1 MFFRQNQGKKFFDPN
16 LGFSKKI
23 FYWSP
28 AFRICTGCLAKYEL
42 NLLKIGFKNTYVQVF
57 QGFPALKETRA
68 HIQPNGHFDQFLAK
82 MAKTVK
88 IIKKA
93 FGTFFSHL
101 QALTNCKVSEKSN
114 ERFPRKSVAYERTY
128 GRTNGQ
134 TQLLRSQRPVG
145 RETKKHR

>member
-1 MFFRQNQGKKFFDPN
+1 M
-16 LGFSKKI
+16 STI
-23 FYWSP
+23 
-28 AFRICTGCLAKYEL
+28 AFRISTGCLPKYKW
-42 NLLKIGFKNTYVQVF
+42 NLLKIGFKNTYFQVF

-93 FGTFFSHL
+93 LGTFFSHL

-114 ERFPRKSVAYERTY
+114 ERFTRKSVTDERTH
-128 GRTNGQ
+128 GRTYEHD
-134 TQLLRSQRPVG
+134 S
-145 RETKKHR
+145 